1 MVGEKNAD
9 HCTFIPSVGYHYIGY
24 RIQIATPMIQGRTL
38 DDSDS
43 PVAEFT
49 YNDHGSDT
57 DNHIANIIDF
67 PFDGENDPGSA

>member
-1 MVGEKNAD
+1 MQTIVRLFLLLVI
-9 HCTFIPSVGYHYIGY
+9 TTLVTGYKLPHNDPG
-24 RIQIATPMIQGRTL
+24 TTL

-43 PVAEFT
+43 PVDELT

-57 DNHIANIIDF
+57 DHHISNIIDF